1 MFRFKGTEIN
11 MMSTRL
17 MELEAEL
24 EKTRSEL
31 EISRGMARSSMIM
44 LKSIFEY
51 QNQEI
56 MVREKDY

>member
-1 MFRFKGTEIN
+1 

-24 EKTRSEL
+24 ERTRSEL
-31 EISRGMARSSMIM
+31 EISRGMARSSMSV

-56 MVREKDY
+56 LVRERDY